1 MDKDFLNYLVATGGL
16 DEFLGLEEN
25 EDEQLDEKIEE

>member
-1 MDKDFLNYLVATGGL
+1 MDKDFLNYLVATG
-16 DEFLGLEEN
+16 GLEEN